1 MLTLIYFIL
10 ILGIIVLVH
19 EFGHFI
25 FSKMFGVHVYEFS
38 IGMGP
43 RIWGTKKEKGKTQ
56 YNIRAFPIG
65 GFVSL
70 AGEDPEEV
78 DPEVPEGG
86 YLYNKPIWQRF
97 IIMAAG
103 VFNNFVLA
111 LVILFLIGIFHGS
124 VNMTPV
130 ITSLDKDYP
139 MYQTG
144 IREGDIIKSINGNKV
159 DTLDDANVYL
169 TLENDGSETEF
180 VIERN
185 DEEYIFLVQPVEEE
199 DEETHELKFRYGI
212 TFEKKT
218 EHGFVNA
225 IKYAFTQFMSYIK
238 QIIITFKYL
247 FTGRLG
253 INNLSGPVGIYSVV
267 GEVTK
272 ESVFL
277 NLASLT
283 ALLSVNV
290 GFLNIMPF
298 PAFDGGRILFLLIE
312 KLRGRPVNPKI
323 ENMVNTIG
331 FALLMLL
338 VIYVTIGDVGRLFG

>member
-10 ILGIIVLVH
+10 ILGLIVLVH

-25 FSKMFGVHVYEFS
+25 FAKLFKVHVYEFS

-43 RIWGTKKEKGKTQ
+43 RICGTKKVKGKTQ
-56 YNIRAFPIG
+56 YNVRALPIG

-78 DPEVPEGG
+78 DEEVPLGG

-111 LVILFLIGIFHGS
+111 LVILFLIGVFHGS

-169 TLENDGSETEF
+169 TLENDGSATEF

-185 DEEYIFLVQPVEEE
+185 NDEYIFLVQPVEEE
-199 DEETHELKFRYGI
+199 DSETHEIRYRYGI

-225 IKYAFTQFMSYIK
+225 IKYAFIQFGSYIK

-247 FTGRLG
+247 FSGKLG
-253 INNLSGPVGIYSVV
+253 LNNLSGPVGIYSIV

-272 ESVFL
+272 ESVLL

-298 PAFDGGRILFLLIE
+298 PAFDGGRILFLIIE

-338 VIYVTIGDVGRLFG
+338 VVYVTIGDVGRLFG